1 MEFQGEYRAPASP
14 EAVWSALVDPAVLR
28 KCVPGCESVERTG
41 EWEYSARCRLKM
53 GPVSLNMTGALRLE
67 DVDAPRG
74 CRIVGEGRDRS
85 AGHAKGEATVTIS
98 PAEDGEGGEGWSV
111 VRYSARAMVGGRMAQ
126 LGGRLID
133 AAAKKYADE
142 FFGNF
147 AAHLGGGK
155 AGEVSAGEVSGSGE
169 GGLDAAGRSAR
180 RNWRIALAVVIAAV
194 LVLMLAVEK

>member
-1 MEFQGEYRAPASP
+1 
-14 EAVWSALVDPAVLR
+14 
-28 KCVPGCESVERTG
+28 
-41 EWEYSARCRLKM
+41 M

-98 PAEDGEGGEGWSV
+98 PAEEGEGGVGGSV

-155 AGEVSAGEVSGSGE
+155 AGEVSAGAGEVSGSEE

-180 RNWRIALAVVIAAV
+180 RNWRIALAVVIGAV

>member
-14 EAVWSALVDPAVLR
+14 EAVWSALVDPAVLQ

-98 PAEDGEGGEGWSV
+98 PAEGGEGGEGGSV

-155 AGEVSAGEVSGSGE
+155 AGEDSAPAATE
-169 GGLDAAGRSAR
+169 GLDAAGRSAR
-180 RNWRIALAVVIAAV
+180 RNWRIALAVVIGAV